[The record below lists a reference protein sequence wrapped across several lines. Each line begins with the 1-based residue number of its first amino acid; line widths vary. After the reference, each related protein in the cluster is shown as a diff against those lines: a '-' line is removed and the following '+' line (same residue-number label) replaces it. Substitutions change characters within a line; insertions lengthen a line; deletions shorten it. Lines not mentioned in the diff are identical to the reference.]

1 MGFYTQLCG
10 SVYNLLYCRT
20 NEEPKGVTLL
30 SFNEIFVLLWC
41 NVQIFDSALLVNTTE
56 QISVANILW
65 TTYGVFK
72 SRIIA
77 MNHSSHSSLSGE
89 WVCKN
94 SLGTKMGLLLDATI
108 FFSFESAWLYKSH
121 CKRKKYYKEHI
132 FITISKDNNYWL
144 GSLTQNLLVYI
155 TYCVHFNDMGF
166 NVYSENSYRNSAI
179 NTSLKNQ
186 CN

>member
-1 MGFYTQLCG
+1 MSDSYAICRTNMGFYTQLYG
-10 SVYNLLYCRT
+10 TVYNLLYCRT

-41 NVQIFDSALLVNTTE
+41 NVQIFDPALLVNTTE

-94 SLGTKMGLLLDATI
+94 SLGNKNGFIIYLMPQY
-108 FFSFESAWLYKSH
+108 FFPSKVRDYIYT
-121 CKRKKYYKEHI
+121 CKRKNI
-132 FITISKDNNYWL
+132 IRSI
-144 GSLTQNLLVYI
+144 
-155 TYCVHFNDMGF
+155 
-166 NVYSENSYRNSAI
+166 YS
-179 NTSLKNQ
+179 
-186 CN
+186 

>member
-1 MGFYTQLCG
+1 MSDSYAIWRTNMGFYTQLCG
-10 SVYNLLYCRT
+10 TVYNLLYCRT

-94 SLGTKMGLLLDATI
+94 SLGTKMGLLYTWCHNI
-108 FFSFESAWLYKSH
+108 FFLRKCVTIYT
-121 CKRKKYYKEHI
+121 CKRKNI
-132 FITISKDNNYWL
+132 IRI
-144 GSLTQNLLVYI
+144 I
-155 TYCVHFNDMGF
+155 
-166 NVYSENSYRNSAI
+166 YS
-179 NTSLKNQ
+179 
-186 CN
+186 